1 MTSRLRYSILFA
13 DLLWITTACMLA
25 HLLRYG
31 LSTNA
36 ARLAEPQ
43 YIYLMAA
50 GTILAVWNI
59 LYFNKNLEG
68 FSRGWHFP
76 TICSHVIVGTL
87 YLIGALLALGFFLKV
102 DYWRPALLS
111 LSLFLSVG
119 FISIRGMAW
128 GVVKSWSRMGTRRR
142 AVIVGSGPVTHVLAN
157 KIARHPEMMIEVIG
171 FFYPSDEGHSNDS
184 RTTKQGMASVQTLDA
199 LELLQQKKVHE
210 LIVTEQLPPGSETE
224 KLITSCH
231 RAGMQVHLVP
241 QWYELYLPKV
251 RLTEIDDV
259 PLVSLEAR
267 SLRPGALEMKR
278 VLDIT
283 GALVAIVLAFPLMAV
298 IWGELKRG
306 KRTALKRELRC
317 GRNGTQF
324 WMYSFNVDRR
334 AKDLVGLERF
344 LACVSLTELPQLWN
358 VVRGEMSLVGPRPES
373 TERVKH
379 YSVWQTQRLSAK
391 PGLTGLAQVHGLRE
405 QNSSEEKANFDLQ
418 YIYHWSLFFDFSI
431 LLETAWTLTS
441 RLLEMKR
448 SDGQFA
454 SKLVA
459 GARYPMREAQDVN
472 SSKSSAD

>member
-1 MTSRLRYSILFA
+1 
-13 DLLWITTACMLA
+13 
-25 HLLRYG
+25 
-31 LSTNA
+31 
-36 ARLAEPQ
+36 
-43 YIYLMAA
+43 
-50 GTILAVWNI
+50 
-59 LYFNKNLEG
+59 
-68 FSRGWHFP
+68 
-76 TICSHVIVGTL
+76 
-87 YLIGALLALGFFLKV
+87 
-102 DYWRPALLS
+102 
-111 LSLFLSVG
+111 VG

-128 GVVKSWSRMGTRRR
+128 GFVKSWSRMGARRR

-157 KIARHPEMMIEVIG
+157 KIAKHPEMMIEVIG
-171 FFYPSDEGHSNDS
+171 FFYPSDEGSSIDS
-184 RTTKQGMASVQTLDA
+184 RTSKQGMASVQTLNA

-210 LIVTEQLPPGSETE
+210 LIVTEQLPPGSEIE

-267 SLRPGALEMKR
+267 SLPPGALELKR

-283 GALVAIVLAFPLMAV
+283 GALVAIVLAFPVMAL
-298 IWGELKRG
+298 IWSVLNRE

-324 WMYSFNVDRR
+324 WMYRFNVDRW

-344 LACVSLTELPQLWN
+344 LARVSLTELPQLWN
-358 VVRGEMSLVGPRPES
+358 VVRGEMSFVGPRPES

-379 YSVWQTQRLSAK
+379 YSVWQRQRLTVK

-418 YIYHWSLFFDFSI
+418 YIYHWSLFFDCSI
-431 LLETAWTLTS
+431 LLETAWTLTA
-441 RLLEMKR
+441 RLMEKKR
-448 SDGQFA
+448 SDA
-454 SKLVA
+454 ESAPKPMD
-459 GARYPMREAQDVN
+459 RTRHPMREAQHVN